1 VSLKHR
7 KKKYQLKLLQALTE
21 VTGEGGGMFGNL
33 KKMNIGV
40 IFYWTHQAWEEI
52 EQKELVR
59 SRERLQ
65 KEKKNK
71 LKINRQR

>member
-1 VSLKHR
+1 
-7 KKKYQLKLLQALTE
+7 
-21 VTGEGGGMFGNL
+21 MFDNS
-33 KKMNIGV
+33 KKMNLEV

-65 KEKKNK
+65 KENKKK

>member
-1 VSLKHR
+1 V
-7 KKKYQLKLLQALTE
+7 KLLQALTE
-21 VTGEGGGMFGNL
+21 VTGEGGGMFDIS
-33 KKMNIGV
+33 KKMSLEV
-40 IFYWTHQAWEEI
+40 IFYWTRQAWEDI

-65 KEKKNK
+65 KEKKRK